1 MSVKCPQK
9 GKEENSID
17 LFYEWTIN
25 DPQHGA

>member
-9 GKEENSID
+9 GKEEISID

>member
-17 LFYEWTIN
+17 LFCEWTTN